1 MSKTWFITGVSSGIG
16 RLLAEKAL
24 SRGDHV
30 IGTSRNGDALPD
42 LRERHPQ
49 RLRIVGLDLKDPAAV
64 RAAVDDAFERAG
76 HIDVLVSNAGYGV
89 FGAAE
94 ETDDRQLR
102 DIIDVNLIGAIA
114 LIRSALPHL
123 RAQGGG
129 RLLQIS
135 SEGGQCAYP
144 GFSLYHATKW
154 GVEGFVEAVCQEVA
168 GFGIEI
174 TLVEP
179 GPART
184 DFGVNLVKTAPTPAY
199 QDTPVQQLRDGL
211 DGSWVIKGDPDRMT
225 TAMLEMVDR
234 REPLPRRLVLG
245 ADSYANVRQ
254 ALSSRLSAL
263 EAQRAVAL
271 SADFTDSELAGLPS
285 KPASRTAVDA
295 RPA

>member
-24 SRGDHV
+24 SRGDRV
-30 IGTSRNGDALPD
+30 IGTSRDGRALPD
-42 LRERHPQ
+42 LRQRHPE
-49 RLRIVGLDLKDPAAV
+49 RLSIVGLDLKDPAAV
-64 RAAVDDAFERAG
+64 RTAVDDAFKRAG

-102 DIIDVNLIGAIA
+102 DIVDVNLIGAIA

-123 RAQGGG
+123 RTQGGG
-129 RLLQIS
+129 RVLQIS

-154 GVEGFVEAVCQEVA
+154 GVEGFVESVSQEVA
-168 GFGIEI
+168 AFGIEI

-184 DFGVNLVKTAPTPAY
+184 DFGLNLVKTTPTPAY
-199 QDTPVQQLRDGL
+199 GATPVQQLRDGL
-211 DGSWVIKGDPDRMT
+211 DGSWIIKGDPDRMT
-225 TAMLEMVDR
+225 TAMLALVDR
-234 REPLPRRLVLG
+234 RERLPRRLVLG
-245 ADSYANVRQ
+245 AEAYAHVRQ
-254 ALSSRLSAL
+254 ALAGRLAEL
-263 EAQRAVAL
+263 EGQQAVAL
-271 SADFTDSELAGLPS
+271 AADFTEDELS
-285 KPASRTAVDA
+285 RFQSPATVTSRA
-295 RPA
+295 